1 MKTYIALLRGI
12 NVSGQKMIKMAA
24 LLEMFNTLNV
34 KNVKTYIQS
43 GNVVFQY
50 KGSDL
55 EILQKKIEKKIKET
69 FGFDVPVILVPADS
83 MEGVLKSNP
92 FIKKKECDFDKLYFI
107 FFNGTIDKKL
117 LDKITE
123 GNYGTDEFA
132 VKGNIIYL
140 HLPNNYGNT
149 KLNNNFFE
157 NKLKITASARNL
169 KTMNALKA
177 MAEELQENN

>member
-24 LLEMFNTLNV
+24 LQELFNALNL
-34 KNVKTYIQS
+34 KNAKTYIQS

-50 KGSDL
+50 KGDDL
-55 EILQKKIEKKIKET
+55 APLQKKVEKKIKDT
-69 FGFDVPVILVPADS
+69 FGFEVPVILVPADS
-83 MEGVLKSNP
+83 IEGVLKNNP
-92 FIKKKECDFDKLYFI
+92 FIKKKDCDFDKLYFI
-107 FFNGTIDKKL
+107 FFNGTVDKAA
-117 LDKITE
+117 LDKISQ

-132 VKGNIIYL
+132 VKGNVIYL

-157 NKLKITASARNL
+157 SKLKITASARNL
-169 KTMNALKA
+169 KTLNALKA
-177 MAEELQENN
+177 MAEEIQ

>member
-1 MKTYIALLRGI
+1 MKTYIAFLRGI

-34 KNVKTYIQS
+34 KNAKTYIQS
-43 GNVVFQY
+43 GNIVFQY
-50 KGSDL
+50 KGDDL
-55 EILQKKIEKKIKET
+55 STLQKKIEKKIKET
-69 FGFDVPVILVPADS
+69 FGFDVPVILFPADS
-83 MEGVLKSNP
+83 IDRVLKNNP
-92 FIKKKECDFDKLYFI
+92 FIKKTDCDFDKLYFI
-107 FFNGTIDKKL
+107 FFNGSVDKAA
-117 LDKITE
+117 LDKISQ

-132 VKGNIIYL
+132 LKGNVIYL

-157 NKLKITASARNL
+157 SKLKITASARNL

-177 MAEELQENN
+177 MAEKIG